1 MFSRLYKKNF
11 EEENSLLLD
20 GIQAALLSAEVGEG
34 ANLHEVQYLYR
45 SICYVFSILT
55 QCSILHFFMRRNM
68 FSRFYIFSFL

>member
-45 SICYVFSILT
+45 SI
-55 QCSILHFFMRRNM
+55 
-68 FSRFYIFSFL
+68 